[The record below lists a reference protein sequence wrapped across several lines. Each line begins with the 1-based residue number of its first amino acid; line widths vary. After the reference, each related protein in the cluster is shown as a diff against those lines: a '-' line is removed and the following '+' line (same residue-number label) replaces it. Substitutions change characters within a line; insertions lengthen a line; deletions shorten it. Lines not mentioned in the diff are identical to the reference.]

1 MPRVAITNG
10 GCTNGNDAGL
20 KRASTSSNV
29 IDFTTVPHLK
39 TRCPLCDAERLRDIY
54 LNVNG
59 YTITR
64 CLSCRLVF
72 VREQVTIPELIAYYS
87 QSDGADFIYADPEN
101 VKNLNHYFEKLRSL
115 LESRMARGRILDVGC
130 SAGYFLDVMDG
141 WERHGIEIPS
151 QWAEM
156 ARKKYGDDI
165 HVGTLEDSRYPAE
178 FFDVITLQD
187 TFDHLVDPLESLE
200 LCRRILKPGGRI
212 VIKVHNIECLYAR
225 LSGRRFYAIIPP
237 SHLFYY
243 SKDTLKLAL
252 EKSGYTME
260 VSTFIGH
267 TLFLKTI
274 PYRLSRSN
282 QKSLLYRIYQLLD
295 KSPLGNIRVPK
306 NLHDIITVVGI
317 KK

>member
-1 MPRVAITNG
+1 MQ
-10 GCTNGNDAGL
+10 
-20 KRASTSSNV
+20 S
-29 IDFTTVPHLK
+29 LK
-39 TRCPLCDAERLRDIY
+39 TNCPLCESDHLSDIY
-54 LNVNG
+54 SNVNG

-72 VREQVTIPELIAYYS
+72 VREQITIPELIEYYN
-87 QSDGADFIYADPEN
+87 QSDGVDFIYADPEN
-101 VKNLNHYFEKLRSL
+101 VENLNYYFRKLRDL
-115 LESRMARGRILDVGC
+115 LEASVPQGRILDVGC
-130 SAGYFLDVMDG
+130 SAGYFLNVMNG
-141 WERHGIEIPS
+141 WERYGIEIPS
-151 QWAEM
+151 IWAEM
-156 ARKKYGDDI
+156 ARKNYGDNI
-165 HVGTLEDSRYPAE
+165 HVGTLEDSNYPAE

-187 TFDHLVDPLESLE
+187 TFDHLVDPLESLQV
-200 LCRRILKPGGRI
+200 CRRLLKPGGRI

-237 SHLFYY
+237 SHLFYF

-252 EKSGYTME
+252 EKSGYGLE

-282 QKSLLYRIYQLLD
+282 QKSLFYKAYQLLD
-295 KSPLGNIRVPK
+295 KSPLGNIKVPK